1 MKRRRTG
8 IFPAAAQQKGIKM
21 DTTDDMRLYD
31 FMQWREQDAWERY
44 CRHKREQLKE
54 LEHQLDTAYA
64 FVPNGKVGAVYVA
77 RLFIPERL
85 RGLPCSVRDNDT
97 DNTRLGF
104 HTGSEGPN
112 IVVSGTPRQPG
123 NYFICLTVAVGPEE
137 TVSRVYPF
145 TIFP

>member
-1 MKRRRTG
+1 
-8 IFPAAAQQKGIKM
+8 M

-44 CRHKREQLKE
+44 CRHKREQVKE

-85 RGLPCSVRDNDT
+85 RGLPCTVRDNDT

-123 NYFICLTVAVGPEE
+123 NYFICLTVAVGPED

>member
-1 MKRRRTG
+1 MKRRRTD
-8 IFPAAAQQKGIKM
+8 IFPVAAQQKGIKM

-44 CRHKREQLKE
+44 CRHKREQVKE

-85 RGLPCSVRDNDT
+85 RGLPCTVRDNDT

>member
-8 IFPAAAQQKGIKM
+8 IFPAEAQQKGIKM

-44 CRHKREQLKE
+44 CRHKREQVKE

-85 RGLPCSVRDNDT
+85 RGLPCTVRDNDT

>member
-1 MKRRRTG
+1 MKRHRTG

-44 CRHKREQLKE
+44 CRHKREQVKE